1 MAGRVTL
8 GKEGD
13 QIARVIGFDAALR
26 LINALPPSGSR
37 SWRRCLYVPARMPVD
52 HLVVRVIGISLAR
65 RLAAEFG
72 GRILQPSN
80 GSAAQRQAKEAAVA
94 ALKAEGAAPG
104 QIADRLD
111 LPVSTVRS
119 ILNRLSS

>member
-1 MAGRVTL
+1 MAGRVSL

-26 LINALPPSGSR
+26 LINALPQSGSR
-37 SWRRCLYVPARMPVD
+37 RWRRCLYVPAKMPVD
-52 HLVVRVIGISLAR
+52 HMVVLVIGISLAR
-65 RLAAEFG
+65 RLSAEFG

-80 GSAAQRQAKEAAVA
+80 GSAAQRRAKEAAVA

-104 QIADRLD
+104 QIANRLD
-111 LPVSTVRS
+111 LPLSTVRS
-119 ILNRLSS
+119 ILTRLAI

>member
-1 MAGRVTL
+1 MAGRVSL

-13 QIARVIGFDAALR
+13 HIARVIGFDAALR
-26 LINALPPSGSR
+26 LINALPQSGSR
-37 SWRRCLYVPARMPVD
+37 RWRRCIYVPAKMPVD
-52 HLVVRVIGISLAR
+52 HMVVRVIGISLAR
-65 RLAAEFG
+65 RLSTEFG

-80 GSAAQRQAKEAAVA
+80 GSAAQRNAKEVAVG
-94 ALKAEGAAPG
+94 ALRCEGASPS

-119 ILNRLSS
+119 ILIRSLT